1 MKSVLLGMSGGV
13 DSSVAAALLK
23 QAGYQVI
30 GITMVLIPDNEED
43 TVMDAQN
50 VANYLGIEHRVLHLE
65 NEFREKVIQPFI
77 DSYQNG
83 RTPNPCILCNEHFK
97 FGAMFQYAK
106 ENGIDYLAT
115 GHYASLKDGLL
126 EKNNSL
132 KDQSYFLYR
141 ISPDV
146 LPKLLFP
153 LAEFHSKDE
162 IRLKA
167 HELKLPVASKK
178 DSEEICFVP
187 NKDYVAFL
195 QKNKTKD
202 ILEGDFVD
210 KNGKV
215 LGRHKGII
223 YYTVGQRKGLG
234 ISNPTPLY
242 VLEICPPK
250 NQIVLGSEEDLY
262 RSKLKAKDCK
272 FFVDIFP
279 FTRTDVV
286 AKIRFRSPD
295 VKVLNITQIG
305 SSEIEVTLAEP
316 VRAIAAG
323 QSVVFYDQRGHL
335 LGGGIIS

>member
-23 QAGYQVI
+23 QSGYQVI

-43 TVMDAQN
+43 TVMDAQK

-65 NEFREKVIQPFI
+65 DEFRKKVIQPFI

-115 GHYASLKDGLL
+115 GHYVSLKDGLL

-153 LAEFHSKDE
+153 LAEFHSKEE

-210 KNGKV
+210 KNGKI

-242 VLEICPPK
+242 VLKIHPEK
-250 NQIVLGSEEDLY
+250 NQIVLGSERDLY
-262 RSKLKAKDCK
+262 QSTLKAKDCK

-295 VKVLNITQIG
+295 VQVLNISQIS
-305 SSEIEVTLAEP
+305 SSEIEIILSEP

-323 QSVVFYDQRGHL
+323 QSVVFYDQQGHL